1 MVQEEESAQ
10 TMDDIYK
17 MASTERVQLLEKEL
31 AMQLSELKT
40 ELEAQGTLQ
49 ETTQAFHSS
58 VRMPK
63 DISYFRRE
71 RELALK
77 KALQVAES
85 KPLVIQADS
94 LQRELESCLRRE
106 YTPENL
112 PLLLL
117 QYYTERTTQLAHCK
131 YLHMLR
137 WKRFCQHSKIM
148 EQLYPV
154 YKKQIAYIMREYN
167 DALQR
172 AERLSVARE
181 NFLMGKN
188 NPPNLVTQQDLT
200 IYTKWLVCHLH
211 SLKTIHHYLQ
221 ALQFLPMS
229 QILSITVDKVSEEGQ
244 EKEQVSHMDP
254 STQGPES
261 VSLTDDSISESIKTA
276 VTFVLPQHTTETED
290 LKPQLR
296 LLLCHFHIPYN
307 VDELGDSAKEMEL
320 FSLVLC

>member
-1 MVQEEESAQ
+1 
-10 TMDDIYK
+10 MDDIYK
-17 MASTERVQLLEKEL
+17 IASTERVQLLEKEL

-40 ELEAQGTLQ
+40 ELDTQGTLQ

-63 DISYFRRE
+63 DITYFRRE

-117 QYYTERTTQLAHCK
+117 Q
-131 YLHMLR
+131 
-137 WKRFCQHSKIM
+137 
-148 EQLYPV
+148 
-154 YKKQIAYIMREYN
+154 KQIAYIVREYN

-181 NFLMGKN
+181 NFLMGKS
-188 NPPNLVTQQDLT
+188 NPLNLVTQQDLT

-229 QILSITVDKVSEEGQ
+229 QTLSVIVDKVSAEGQ
-244 EKEQVSHMDP
+244 EKEQVSHMDS
-254 STQGPES
+254 STQGPAAAGP
-261 VSLTDDSISESIKTA
+261 TDDSISECSIRTDA
-276 VTFVLPQHTTETED
+276 TFVLPQHTTETED
-290 LKPQLR
+290 LKPPLK
-296 LLLCHFHIPYN
+296 LLLCHFHIPYD
-307 VDELGDSAKEMEL
+307 VEELRDSAKEMEL